1 METND
6 IDFTDKEVLELAK
19 VDILALSTLA
29 VYEEKDDFSKLLLS
43 LLCFQQSAIIRLFEK
58 IEKLE
63 KEAK

>member
-6 IDFTDKEVLELAK
+6 IDFTDKEVPELAK

-29 VYEEKDDFSKLLLS
+29 DGKDGFSKLLLS
-43 LLCFQQSAIIRLFEK
+43 LLCFQQSAIISLFEK

>member
-29 VYEEKDDFSKLLLS
+29 DGKDGFSKLLLS
-43 LLCFQQSAIIRLFEK
+43 LLCFQQSAIISLFEK